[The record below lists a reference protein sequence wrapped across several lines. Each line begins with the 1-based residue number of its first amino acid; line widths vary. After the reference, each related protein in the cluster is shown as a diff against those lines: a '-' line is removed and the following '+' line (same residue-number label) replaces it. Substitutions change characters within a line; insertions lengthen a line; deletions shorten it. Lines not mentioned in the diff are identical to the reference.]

1 MVVAERKMEGDM
13 SLQFQ
18 GSNRAT
24 IGVEI
29 ELQIIN
35 PLTMDLAPRAQEVLT
50 LCERRGI
57 SHVKAE
63 IHQSMLE
70 VDTRVAMSV
79 KECRKCL
86 QTTLAGLQLVME
98 ELELLLSTSGTHPF
112 QNWSERQIF
121 PSPRYFGLHKK
132 FRWLAKRMNVYGLHV
147 HVGMTDGKKAL
158 AFTRFMVRFLPLLLA
173 LSANSP
179 FWNGHD
185 TGMQACRPNIIESFP
200 TGGLPPYLESW
211 IDFENYY
218 ETLFRA
224 RAIASAKDLYWYIRP
239 SLNLGTVEFRIC
251 DAMSSMN
258 EIMAVV
264 ALIQNLVQYVE
275 DHFDRFSWDIK
286 QHWIAPENNLI
297 AARDGLQGIIVTD
310 LQGSR
315 NQIADEIYKLVDTL
329 SPIAKRL
336 DNYEELQYI
345 KQILAKGNG
354 AMRQRKIFAET
365 QSLQKVVEICSENFL
380 ADMLNSE
387 LNDSNT
393 A

>member
-1 MVVAERKMEGDM
+1 MVFAKSKMEGDM

-18 GSNRAT
+18 GSARAT

-29 ELQIIN
+29 ELQIID
-35 PLTMDLAPRAQEVLT
+35 PHTMDLAPRAQEVLA

-70 VDTRVAMSV
+70 VDTEVATSV
-79 KECRKCL
+79 KECRQCL
-86 QTTLAGLQLVME
+86 QNTLAALQSVVAELGLVI
-98 ELELLLSTSGTHPF
+98 STSGTHPF
-112 QNWSERQIF
+112 QNWAERQIF
-121 PSPRYFGLHKK
+121 PSPRYDGLHKK
-132 FRWLAKRMNVYGLHV
+132 FRWLVKRMNVYGLHV
-147 HVGMTDGKKAL
+147 HVGTTDAEKAL
-158 AFTRFMVRFLPLLLA
+158 ALTRSMIRFLPLLLA

-179 FWNGHD
+179 FWNGEE

-211 IDFENYY
+211 SDFESYY

-239 SLNLGTVEFRIC
+239 NLSFGTVEFRIC

-275 DHFDRFSWDIK
+275 DDLDCFPWEIK

-310 LQGSR
+310 LKGTR
-315 NQIADEIYKLVDTL
+315 KKIADEIYRLVEAVT
-329 SPIAKRL
+329 PIAKNL

-345 KQILAKGNG
+345 KQILTKGNG
-354 AMRQRKIFAET
+354 AVQQRKIFAET
-365 QSLQKVVEICSENFL
+365 QSLYKLVEIGSEDFL
-380 ADMLNSE
+380 SNMLNGDFQR
-387 LNDSNT
+387 L
-393 A
+393 